1 MSSWFDKLLEEMQ
14 RRQMEQDYA
23 REGRPLPPRPPV
35 GPPEEQIPDDDD
47 GGDGPPPPR
56 RLRPR
61 RGRPDRSPGN
71 WVRPVLFLVGAF
83 IVLQVLGGLVEL
95 FTDLAWY
102 SSLGRRDVLLTRFA
116 AHLGWFVVGFVLF
129 AIPAL
134 LSLWIARRL
143 GPQVPIRRVGS
154 VEVPDISR
162 PVGIVLVA
170 LALVGGLLSA
180 FAWGGNWQT
189 LLLFFNGGEFGAA
202 DAAFG
207 RDIGF
212 YIFDLPFWRFVQGWV
227 VLALAVITGLTVAAY
242 AVSATRWSFHFTAPV
257 RAHIS
262 LLGAGLLVA
271 IAAGYQLD
279 MAELV
284 YSTRGIGGTVQA
296 AMYTDMNAQVPA
308 YVILTGVAL
317 VSAGLLLAN
326 IWFKTLW
333 LIGLAAGAWIVL
345 SIVVGG
351 FYPGAVQRFS
361 VEPNELERE
370 RVYLER
376 HLAATREAF
385 DLEAIEE
392 RDFTGEQRLTRA
404 LFEENADTLE
414 NLRLWDYRPLL
425 LTFGQQQILRQY
437 YDFFDVDID
446 RYQIDDAE
454 RQIMLAGREIVIDR
468 LADAARTWTNERLVF
483 THGYGL
489 TAVRSNAI
497 TPEGQPDYLISGI
510 NRNPDLPLGEPRIYF
525 GEATSDYV
533 VVRTRTPEFDY
544 PLGDEGGETTSW
556 TGETGVPV
564 DNVLSRLLFA
574 VRFGDLN
581 LFISDQLTNDSA
593 ILFRRD
599 IRDRVPELAPFLKYD
614 RDPYLVNADDRL
626 VWIWDAYTTSD
637 RYPNAQPLPAG
648 PETEFAGANYVRNS
662 VKVVVD
668 AYTGDVH
675 FYVADPDEPIIA
687 AWSGIFPG
695 LFEPISELPESLVAH
710 LRYPEDLFTAQNAT
724 YLLYHIAPTETGAS
738 TFYNQEDRWAIPTQV
753 SDVSG
758 EGGPVAPYYVIM
770 KVPGEDE
777 SEFILIQ
784 PMVAANRPNMIA
796 WVAARMDPGVYGER
810 IEFRFPV
817 DTTTLGPAQ
826 VQARINQDSRISEQ
840 FTLWSQAGSDVV
852 RGDLLVLPM
861 GDSILY
867 VEPIYLRST
876 QSSFPEFKRVI
887 FADQTRVAFAETL
900 DEGLRQILG
909 EAPIPPPEGGGG
921 GGGGGGGELPTDAA
935 ELISLAQQ
943 LYADAQSALD
953 AGDLGAYQDAVDE
966 LGRVLD
972 RIAELTG
979 APTPSPSP

>member
-61 RGRPDRSPGN
+61 RGRPERTPGN
-71 WVRPVLFLVGAF
+71 WVRPILFVVGVF
-83 IVLQVLGGLVEL
+83 ILIQVLGGLVQL

-102 SSLGRRDVLLTRFA
+102 GSLGRRDVLVTRFVA
-116 AHLGWFVVGFVLF
+116 ELGWFVVGLLLFVV
-129 AIPAL
+129 PAL
-134 LSLWIARRL
+134 ASLWVARRL
-143 GPQVPIRRVGS
+143 GPQVPIRKVGP
-154 VEVPDISR
+154 VEVPDLSR
-162 PVGIVLVA
+162 PAAYVLVGVTVV
-170 LALVGGLLSA
+170 LGLVSA

-189 LLLFFNGGEFGAA
+189 ILLFFNGGNFGTT
-202 DAAFG
+202 DASFG

-212 YIFDLPFWRFVQGWV
+212 YVFDLPFWRFVQGWA
-227 VLALAVITGLTVAAY
+227 VLALAAIIGLTVGAY
-242 AVSATRWSFHFTAPV
+242 AVAATRWSFHLTAPV
-257 RAHIS
+257 RAHVS
-262 LLGAGLLVA
+262 LLGAGLLLA
-271 IAAGYQLD
+271 IAVGYQLD
-279 MAELV
+279 AAELV

-308 YVILTGVAL
+308 YAILTIVAV
-317 VSAGLLLAN
+317 VSAGLLVAN
-326 IWFKTLW
+326 IFFRTLW
-333 LIGLAAGAWIVL
+333 LIGLAAGAWLVL

-351 FYPGAVQRFS
+351 FYPGAVQRFG

-370 RVYLER
+370 RPFLER

-385 DLEAIEE
+385 DLDSIEE
-392 RDFTGEQRLTRA
+392 RQFTGEQRITRA
-404 LFEENADTLE
+404 LFEENEATLD

-437 YDFFDVDID
+437 YNFLDVDID
-446 RYQIDDAE
+446 RYQIDDAQ
-454 RQIMLAGREIVIDR
+454 RQIMLSGREIEIDR

-510 NRNPDLPLGEPRIYF
+510 NRNPDLPLSEPRIYF
-525 GEATSDYV
+525 GEATTEYV

-544 PLGDEGGETTSW
+544 PTGDEGGETTSW
-556 TGETGVPV
+556 TGDTGVPV
-564 DNVLSRLLFA
+564 DNVLSRLMFA
-574 VRFGDLN
+574 IRFGDLN
-581 LFISDQLTNDSA
+581 LLISDQLTADSA

-599 IRDRVPELAPFLKYD
+599 IHTRAPELAPFLAYD
-614 RDPYLVNADDRL
+614 RDPYLVNADNRL
-626 VWIWDAYTTSD
+626 LWIWDAYTTTA
-637 RYPNAQPLPAG
+637 RYPNAQPLSSF
-648 PETEFAGANYVRNS
+648 ETQFPGANYVRNS

-668 AYTGDVH
+668 AYTGEVH
-675 FYVADPDEPIIA
+675 YYVVDPDEPIIA
-687 AWSGIFPG
+687 AWSAIFPG
-695 LFEPISELPESLVAH
+695 LLEPMSDMPESLIPH
-710 LRYPEDLFTAQNAT
+710 LRYPEDLFTAQNTT
-724 YLLYHIAPTETGAS
+724 YLLYHLSPTESGAG
-738 TFYNQEDRWAIPTQV
+738 TFYNQDDQWSIPTQV

-777 SEFILIQ
+777 SEFVLIQ
-784 PMVAANRPNMIA
+784 PLVAANRPNMIA
-796 WVAARMDPGVYGER
+796 WIAARMDPGVYGER

-887 FADQTRVAFAETL
+887 LADQTRVAFAETL

-909 EAPIPPPEGGGG
+909 EVAIPEPEPG
-921 GGGGGGGELPTDAA
+921 GGGGGGGELPEDVAS
-935 ELISLAQQ
+935 LIALAGQ
-943 LYADAQSALD
+943 LYDEAQAALG

-979 APTPSPSP
+979 TPAPAPSP

>member
-61 RGRPDRSPGN
+61 RGRPDRAPGN

-83 IVLQVLGGLVEL
+83 VVLQVLGGLVEL

-116 AHLGWFVVGFVLF
+116 AHLGWFVVGFALF

-170 LALVGGLLSA
+170 VALLGGLFSA

-189 LLLFFNGGEFGAA
+189 LLLFFNGGEFGAT

-308 YVILTGVAL
+308 YLILTGVAL

-351 FYPGAVQRFS
+351 FYPGVVQRFS

-392 RDFTGEQRLTRA
+392 RDFTGEQRLTRD
-404 LFEENADTLE
+404 LFEENADTLD

-425 LTFGQQQILRQY
+425 VTFGQQQILRQY
-437 YDFFDVDID
+437 YDFLDVDID
-446 RYQIDDAE
+446 RYEIDGDE

-497 TPEGQPDYLISGI
+497 TPEGQPDYLVSGI

-525 GEATSDYV
+525 GEATSEYV

-574 VRFGDLN
+574 VRLGDLN
-581 LFISDQLTNDSA
+581 LLISDQLTSDSA
-593 ILFRRD
+593 VLFRRD
-599 IRDRVPELAPFLKYD
+599 IRVRVPELAPFLEYD
-614 RDPYLVNADDRL
+614 RDPYLVNADGRL

-637 RYPNAQPLPAG
+637 RYPNAQPLPSG
-648 PETEFAGANYVRNS
+648 PETEFAGANYVRNA

-668 AYTGDVH
+668 AYSGDVR
-675 FYVADPDEPIIA
+675 FYVPDPSEPIIA

-710 LRYPEDLFTAQNAT
+710 LRYPEDLFTAQNTT
-724 YLLYHIAPTETGAS
+724 YLLYHISPTETGAS

-777 SEFILIQ
+777 SEFVLIQ
-784 PMVAANRPNMIA
+784 PLVAANRPNMIA

-861 GDSILY
+861 GDSVLY

-909 EAPIPPPEGGGG
+909 EAPIPPPEGDGGD
-921 GGGGGGGELPTDAA
+921 GGGGELPTDVA
-935 ELISLAQQ
+935 ELISLAQE
-943 LYADAQSALD
+943 LYANAQSALD

-966 LGRVLD
+966 LGRVLE